1 MGGKLRWLAPVA
13 GWSKSRLVQ
22 VVRPNQHLGHSTTSI
37 LAQAFQSTK
46 NLIAQASSSQLT
58 VNHPTEK
65 TFFWSSMHCLGW
77 ITTYLLIG
85 VSLQKSISRLDN
97 LEEKDSLEFLDENKD
112 LTSKKRELLEE
123 KEENNLEEQYSLV
136 SMLLDQVIL
145 NTLMKTNNL
154 LESNTKEAR
163 KKLRAEETGNQVS
176 ESELNEFL
184 LVGRR
189 PRRGRRHRGG
199 GRGRGD
205 LIPYPRVG

>member
-1 MGGKLRWLAPVA
+1 
-13 GWSKSRLVQ
+13 
-22 VVRPNQHLGHSTTSI
+22 
-37 LAQAFQSTK
+37 
-46 NLIAQASSSQLT
+46 
-58 VNHPTEK
+58 
-65 TFFWSSMHCLGW
+65 MHCLGW

-85 VSLQKSISRLDN
+85 VTIQKSIPQMKN
-97 LEEKDSLEFLDENKD
+97 LEEKDSLDFLDENED
-112 LTSKKRELLEE
+112 LTSKEGELLEE
-123 KEENNLEEQYSLV
+123 SNLEEQYNLV

-145 NTLMKTNNL
+145 NTLKKTNDL

-163 KKLRAEETGNQVS
+163 KKFRTEETGNSVS
-176 ESELNEFL
+176 ESELSEFL

>member
-1 MGGKLRWLAPVA
+1 
-13 GWSKSRLVQ
+13 
-22 VVRPNQHLGHSTTSI
+22 
-37 LAQAFQSTK
+37 
-46 NLIAQASSSQLT
+46 
-58 VNHPTEK
+58 
-65 TFFWSSMHCLGW
+65 MHCLGW

-85 VSLQKSISRLDN
+85 VSVQKSISQLDN

-112 LTSKKRELLEE
+112 LNSKQRELLEE
-123 KEENNLEEQYSLV
+123 EEENNLEEQYSLV